1 MLLQFISDILDLSKI
16 EAGTFKFINDR
27 VNVYQLCNEIVRS
40 YSIKI
45 KNHQVKLIF
54 DEQSPV
60 YYITS
65 DKNRVIQ
72 VLSNFI
78 NNALK
83 FTSQG
88 TITLGYE
95 LLPNHELKLYVC
107 DTGQGIAEEKQKEAI
122 EMGYRLYTNADE
134 LLADPEVNTVILT
147 VPNYLHKEMCI
158 KAAKA
163 GKNVITEKP
172 AAMSVQ
178 ELDEMEAAC
187 KEAGVFF
194 TSHQNRRWDKDML
207 TVKKAYDEGLLGNI
221 FTIES
226 KLHSGNGYMHE
237 WHLYKKYGGG
247 MIYDWGVHLIDQI
260 LFMMPD
266 AKIKSVYADIK
277 NVLHEEVDD
286 YFKIILKM
294 DNGVTAHIELSTYIL
309 KYQPRWLAAGD
320 KGTMIVE
327 DFGCN
332 GSIYRTGK
340 LLEKLPPQITE
351 TEAGPT
357 RQFAP
362 VPPGGIVTEP
372 LPEIQTDWVDFYRN
386 VSDVLNGKAE
396 SKIKISEVRRVLSVM
411 EAAWKSSETGEA
423 ILFES

>member
-1 MLLQFISDILDLSKI
+1 MIIKLGIIGFGGMGKWHAQNAPR
-16 EAGTFKFINDR
+16 AG
-27 VNVYQLCNEIVRS
+27 VEI
-40 YSIKI
+40 
-45 KNHQVKLIF
+45 
-54 DEQSPV
+54 
-60 YYITS
+60 
-65 DKNRVIQ
+65 
-72 VLSNFI
+72 
-78 NNALK
+78 AA
-83 FTSQG
+83 
-88 TITLGYE
+88 
-95 LLPNHELKLYVC
+95 VC
-107 DTGQGIAEEKQKEAI
+107 DIAEEKQKEAI

-247 MIYDWGVHLIDQI
+247 MIYDWGGHLIDQI

>member
-1 MLLQFISDILDLSKI
+1 MIIKLGIIGFGGMGKWHAQNAPR
-16 EAGTFKFINDR
+16 AG
-27 VNVYQLCNEIVRS
+27 VEI
-40 YSIKI
+40 
-45 KNHQVKLIF
+45 
-54 DEQSPV
+54 
-60 YYITS
+60 
-65 DKNRVIQ
+65 
-72 VLSNFI
+72 
-78 NNALK
+78 AA
-83 FTSQG
+83 
-88 TITLGYE
+88 
-95 LLPNHELKLYVC
+95 VC
-107 DTGQGIAEEKQKEAI
+107 DIAEEKQKEAI

-247 MIYDWGVHLIDQI
+247 MMYDWGVHLIDQI

-266 AKIKSVYADIK
+266 AKVKTVFADLK

-320 KGTMIVE
+320 KGTLVIQSLGGV
-327 DFGCN
+327 DGA
-332 GSIYRTGK
+332 IYRTGQ
-340 LLEKLPPQITE
+340 LLEKLPPQIAE
-351 TEAGPT
+351 SAAGPT

-362 VPPGGIVTEP
+362 VPPGGIVEEP
-372 LPEIQTDWVDFYRN
+372 LPEIQTDVLDFYRN
-386 VSDVLNGKAE
+386 FIDVIDGKAE
-396 SKIKISEVRRVLSVM
+396 QFVKIPSVRRVLAVM
-411 EAAWKSSETGEA
+411 EACRKSSETGEA
-423 ILFES
+423 IAFE

>member
-1 MLLQFISDILDLSKI
+1 MIIKLGIIGFGGMGKWHAQNAPR
-16 EAGTFKFINDR
+16 AG
-27 VNVYQLCNEIVRS
+27 VEI
-40 YSIKI
+40 
-45 KNHQVKLIF
+45 
-54 DEQSPV
+54 
-60 YYITS
+60 
-65 DKNRVIQ
+65 
-72 VLSNFI
+72 
-78 NNALK
+78 AA
-83 FTSQG
+83 
-88 TITLGYE
+88 
-95 LLPNHELKLYVC
+95 VC
-107 DTGQGIAEEKQKEAI
+107 DIAEEKQKEAI

-260 LFMMPD
+260 LF
-266 AKIKSVYADIK
+266 
-277 NVLHEEVDD
+277 
-286 YFKIILKM
+286 KIILKM